1 MIFTLARLVTA
12 CEDYLLT
19 QEVDTACQN
28 ITKTLA
34 WYLRSAGFVKDT
46 IPDEINGR
54 HTAYERYKGL
64 TVLAHHHPKPVASK
78 PHDHGC
84 TWAIYGV
91 GAAKTAMYDWELV
104 EPAKD
109 GQRGK
114 VKLKRSYW
122 IMPGMASYFP
132 QGVIRSHQTYDGSK
146 LIRIEGMNI
155 RSNRFT
161 VGGKYFEPISTE
173 VDSTLGSGRSVLTTE
188 CVPVA
193 W

>member
-91 GAAKTAMYDWELV
+91 GAAKTAMSNGNW
-104 EPAKD
+104 
-109 GQRGK
+109 
-114 VKLKRSYW
+114 
-122 IMPGMASYFP
+122 
-132 QGVIRSHQTYDGSK
+132 
-146 LIRIEGMNI
+146 
-155 RSNRFT
+155 SNRLKT
-161 VGGKYFEPISTE
+161 GNAV
-173 VDSTLGSGRSVLTTE
+173 R
-188 CVPVA
+188 
-193 W
+193 

>member
-1 MIFTLARLVTA
+1 MIFTLARLVSA

-19 QEVDTACQN
+19 QDVDTGCQN
-28 ITKTLA
+28 ITKTLT
-34 WYLRSAGFVKDT
+34 WYLRSVIFVKDN
-46 IPDEINGR
+46 IRDEINIR

-91 GAAKTAMYDWELV
+91 GAAKTAMYEWELV
-104 EPAKD
+104 EPAND

-122 IMPGMASYFP
+122 INRTLAMIFTLARLVTLAKIISSP
-132 QGVIRSHQTYDGSK
+132 K
-146 LIRIEGMNI
+146 L
-155 RSNRFT
+155 
-161 VGGKYFEPISTE
+161 
-173 VDSTLGSGRSVLTTE
+173 
-188 CVPVA
+188 
-193 W
+193 

>member
-1 MIFTLARLVTA
+1 MIFTLPRLVTA
-12 CEDYLLT
+12 CEDYLLS
-19 QEVDTACQN
+19 QELDIACQN

-34 WYLRSAGFVKDT
+34 RYLRSAVFVKDT

-64 TVLAHHHPKPVASK
+64 TVLAHHHPKPVASE

-91 GAAKTAMYDWELV
+91 AAAKTAMYEWELV

-122 IMPGMASYFP
+122 IMPGMAFYFP
-132 QGVIRSHQTYDGSK
+132 RGAIHSHRTYDDFK

-155 RSNRFT
+155 RSNRFK
-161 VGGKYFEPISTE
+161 VGGKYFEPVSTE
-173 VDSTLGSGRSVLTTE
+173 VDSTSRSGRSVLTTE

>member
-19 QEVDTACQN
+19 QEVDTACLN

-34 WYLRSAGFVKDT
+34 RYLRSAVFVQDT

-64 TVLAHHHPKPVASK
+64 TVLAHHHPQPVASK

-91 GAAKTAMYDWELV
+91 ATAKTAMYEWELV

-114 VKLKRSYW
+114 VRLKRFFW
-122 IMPGMASYFP
+122 IMPGMAFYFP
-132 QGVIRSHQTYDGSK
+132 QGAIHSHQTYDDSK
-146 LIRIEGMNI
+146 LLRIEGMNI
-155 RSNRFT
+155 RSNHFK
-161 VGGKYFEPISTE
+161 VDGKYFDPISTE
-173 VDSTLGSGRSVLTTE
+173 MDSTRDLGGQ
-188 CVPVA
+188 P
-193 W
+193 

>member
-1 MIFTLARLVTA
+1 MIFTLPRLVIA

-19 QEVDTACQN
+19 QDVDTACHN

-34 WYLRSAGFVKDT
+34 RYLRSVIFVKDT

-64 TVLAHHHPKPVASK
+64 TVLAHHHPKPVASE

-91 GAAKTAMYDWELV
+91 AAAKTAMYEWELV
-104 EPAKD
+104 EPPND
-109 GQRGK
+109 RQRGK
-114 VKLKRSYW
+114 VKLMRSYW
-122 IMPGMASYFP
+122 IMPGMAFYFP
-132 QGVIRSHQTYDGSK
+132 RGAIHSHRTYDDSK

-155 RSNRFT
+155 RSNRFK
-161 VGGKYFEPISTE
+161 VGGKYFEPVSTE
-173 VDSTLGSGRSVLTTE
+173 VDSTSRSGRSLLTTE